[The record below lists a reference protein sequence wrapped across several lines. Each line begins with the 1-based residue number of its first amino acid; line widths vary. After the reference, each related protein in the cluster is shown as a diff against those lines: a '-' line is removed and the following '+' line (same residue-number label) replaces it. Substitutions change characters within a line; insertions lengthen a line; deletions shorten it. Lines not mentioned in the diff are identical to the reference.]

1 MAYQINDYGASE
13 KAAGLLI
20 PNIPATIITSKLQ
33 EDVDL
38 EGGFPVYARKGQDKK
53 CYKTYVSSAKA
64 KAAVFELTPTLVT
77 AAAGVIKVIRNN
89 VEVAS
94 VTTTSSSTVK
104 SVCNAITSAMA
115 EDALYT
121 VTDNN
126 VKVTCTAKTAGAD
139 RNADVWSIDVGD
151 SGFTFAEVTAPST
164 QGADAVVGSVFLGFV
179 KRDLTKDSYK
189 AGDVVNVVIRGG
201 IQLKADEDVPSF
213 SEIFL
218 GTASNTILATEGT
231 NLDAKTQSLTSA
243 ASGGLFDA
251 IVG

>member
-1 MAYQINDYGASE
+1 MAYLSNEFGASE

-20 PNIPATIITSKLQ
+20 PNVPATIITSKLQ

-53 CYKTYVSSAKA
+53 CYKTYVSPALA
-64 KAAVFELTPTLVT
+64 AAAVFELTPTLVA
-77 AAAGVIKVIRNN
+77 AAAGTIKITRNS

-104 SVCNAITSAMA
+104 TVCNAITSAMA
-115 EDALYT
+115 NDALYT

-126 VKVTCTAKTAGAD
+126 VKITCAAKLAGAD
-139 RNADVWSIDVGD
+139 RNADVWSIDVGN
-151 SGFTFAEVTAPST
+151 SGFTFAAVTAPSA

-189 AGDVVNVVIRGG
+189 AGDVVNVVIKGG
-201 IQLKADEDVPSF
+201 IQLKADEDIPSF
-213 SEIFL
+213 SKIFL
-218 GTASNTILATEGT
+218 GTASNTILATEGS

-243 ASGGLFDA
+243 VSGGLFDA